1 MQDHCLDVKKRCN
14 KKKEIKKKKYLN
26 LTKFIFKKIKINKRK
41 LLRLSV
47 FKPCF
52 IALVFVQAM
61 IILLV
66 IAGSLLRLSVFPSLD
81 VNNVVLAEWP
91 G

>member
-1 MQDHCLDVKKRCN
+1 MQTLVTRPWDRALRFVN
-14 KKKEIKKKKYLN
+14 EGLGLFGNVIA
-26 LTKFIFKKIKINKRK
+26 
-41 LLRLSV
+41 LL

-52 IALVFVQAM
+52 IALIFVQGM